1 MNAAESGRQR
11 KGDGAARLLAA
22 ARDLLDAHGADH
34 VTVRET
40 ARRAG
45 VSHAAPANH
54 FADRRTLLSALAAQ
68 DFEELAE
75 LVEAATDSLPP
86 ASLFRA
92 RAMADAV
99 LKYAMRHPQ
108 RYRLLWRA
116 DQLHIASAPLH
127 EAMEQLYT
135 NLLATTG
142 DNPGNDVEPSTSRSL
157 ALWSL
162 IHGYVSLTIDNL
174 FSLQA
179 DERTGAPRLHA
190 MIDLLF
196 DEKP

>member
-1 MNAAESGRQR
+1 MNAIESSRR
-11 KGDGAARLLAA
+11 RNGDGAARLLAA
-22 ARDLLDAHGADH
+22 ARDLLDTHGADH
-34 VTVRET
+34 VTIRET

-54 FADRRTLLSALAAQ
+54 FADRRALLSALAAQ
-68 DFEELAE
+68 DFEEMAQ
-75 LVEAATDSLPP
+75 LVEAATDGLPP
-86 ASLFRA
+86 ASLPRA

-99 LKYAMRHPQ
+99 LKYALRHPH

-116 DQLHIASAPLH
+116 DQLDITSAPLN
-127 EAMEQLYT
+127 EAMERLYA
-135 NLLATTG
+135 NLLVTIG
-142 DNPGNDVEPSTSRSL
+142 DDPDSEIEPSTSRSL

-162 IHGYVSLTIDNL
+162 VHGYVSLTIDNL

-190 MIDLLF
+190 MIELLF
-196 DEKP
+196 AD